1 MARDAQILEQHLSP
15 TRNRNTTSLYA
26 RSTPYS
32 VYSDDPRN
40 PVVYMKVPRQR
51 GIPPAGNGT
60 SSFSQ
65 FETMQK
71 ILEPLGPELFHIYF
85 DNIHPAFPILDEKTV
100 REAYSKDGLPY
111 TLICEIY
118 AVSLLLWNTSP
129 IISET
134 RRPSPDIKYMWNL
147 AVNAMNED
155 FLAPNFST
163 ILACILDLLGR
174 PITSITYNAV
184 NIGRVVSLSLS
195 LGLNR
200 DPADW
205 NLDHRQKSLRVRTW
219 WGVLIH
225 DTWASLSHGT
235 PPHIHSSQWDVL
247 LPDIDS
253 LLMGTVSTA
262 DSFPDAW
269 MQGAKSFIALCG
281 LTEILGDILALVYTL
296 KPSREHNCLKSLRR
310 LEAKMDEWEDN
321 LDTWLRPGILDF
333 QKMAPGAL
341 NLQLSSLAVKMCI
354 SRIALQETVHR
365 DDNDDWEARRY
376 YLSKCRKT
384 AQAIINFVLS
394 LNRTEIDAFWL
405 PYSAYHFASAVTL
418 ILRCAL
424 ETEDDNTARECVT
437 SAKDL
442 LDFLRAAKH
451 NWNWDLGDI
460 CINQSETIVEK
471 LTDNGYL
478 ASRRRDRHASTSGL
492 NNSGTERAGFSIP
505 AGAGDTEVQSE
516 DSQPSFRPLDSTIY
530 MPESSEATASMASGS
545 TMVCMDDLLNSSAMF
560 GLGQIVAPEIQYFPD
575 FWPMPYM
582 DGYT

>member
-200 DPADW
+200 DPANW

-321 LDTWLRPGILDF
+321 LDTWLRPGSLDF
-333 QKMAPGAL
+333 QKIAPGAL

-376 YLSKCRKT
+376 YLSQCRKT

-442 LDFLRAAKH
+442 LDFLRTAKH

-471 LTDNGYL
+471 LTDNDYL
-478 ASRRRDRHASTSGL
+478 ASRRRYRHASTSGL
-492 NNSGTERAGFSIP
+492 NNSTTDRAAFSIP
-505 AGAGDTEVQSE
+505 AGADDAEVQSE
-516 DSQPSFRPLDSTIY
+516 DSQFRPLDSTMY
-530 MPESSEATASMASGS
+530 MPESSEGTASVAFGNS
-545 TMVCMDDLLNSSAMF
+545 TMCMDDLLNSSAIF
-560 GLGQIVAPEIQYFPD
+560 GLGQNIAPEIQYFPD

-582 DGYT
+582 DGYS